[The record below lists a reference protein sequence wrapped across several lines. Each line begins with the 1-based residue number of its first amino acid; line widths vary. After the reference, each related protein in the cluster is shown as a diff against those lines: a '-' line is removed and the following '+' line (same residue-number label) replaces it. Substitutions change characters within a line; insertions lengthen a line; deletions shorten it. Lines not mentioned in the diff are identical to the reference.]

1 MVQEKNNRIKFY
13 FLWLSGIC
21 IIMFILQ
28 NLILGFT
35 ESLLLNKSALS
46 GEIWRFLSAIFLH
59 SSLEH
64 LIFNL
69 AALLLF
75 GFTAE
80 KLVGSKIFLLVFL
93 GTGIIAN
100 IVSVNFYSS
109 SLGASGA
116 IMGIIG
122 LIVAIRPG
130 MMVWAFG
137 LILPMWIAAIVWII
151 GDTLGLFMPTNVGN
165 IAHLS
170 GIFVGLLIGISL
182 RIKNKKKNPR
192 ENNNK
197 VKIEIP
203 DYYVKDWEEKYMK
216 R

>member
-1 MVQEKNNRIKFY
+1 MTQEKNNKIKFY

-28 NLILGFT
+28 NLIQGFT

-80 KLVGSKIFLLVFL
+80 KLVGSKRFLLVFL

-100 IVSVNFYSS
+100 IISVNFYSS
-109 SLGASGA
+109 SLGASGG

-122 LIVAIRPG
+122 LVAAIRPG

-137 LILPMWIAAIVWII
+137 LILPMWIAAIVWIL
-151 GDTLGLFMPTNVGN
+151 GDTLGLFMPSNIGN

-170 GIFVGLLIGISL
+170 GIFVGLLIGIII
-182 RIKNKKKNPR
+182 RIKNKKEKEVP
-192 ENNNK
+192 NK

-203 DYYVKDWEEKYMK
+203 DYYVKNWEEKYMK
-216 R
+216 

>member
-1 MVQEKNNRIKFY
+1 MVQEKIKFY

-28 NLILGFT
+28 NLISGFT

-46 GEIWRFLSAIFLH
+46 GEIWRFLTAIFLH
-59 SSLEH
+59 ASLEH

-80 KLVGSKIFLLVFL
+80 KLVGSKRFLLVFL

-100 IVSVNFYSS
+100 IISVNFYSS
-109 SLGASGA
+109 SLGASGG

-122 LIVAIRPG
+122 LVTAIRPS

-137 LILPMWIAAIVWII
+137 LILPMWIAAIVWILI
-151 GDTLGLFMPTNVGN
+151 DTLGLFIPTNVGN

-170 GIFVGLLIGISL
+170 GIFVGLLLGIIL
-182 RIKNKKKNPR
+182 RIKNKKEK
-192 ENNNK
+192 EATNK

-203 DYYVKDWEEKYMK
+203 DYYFKDWEERYMK
-216 R
+216 